1 MYGQPQAAY
10 GSAHAFPQQSSFY
23 ANQYQQQQ
31 QHQYSHIP
39 QPPPAQYHHFDP
51 AAFRKHYMD
60 QLAGLTFNS
69 RAIIENLVML
79 AQNNSRSADII
90 VSCIDAHIRKV
101 PPQHKLPAF
110 YLIDAISKNVFE
122 PYAKRFASVV
132 TPLFLQTYN
141 QSDDQ
146 TRNKMEEMLLTWRDG
161 SPHRREVFGPVTQLA
176 IERGVWGDGKVASV
190 SVPGTRLLV
199 PVKRGRKKITRGQ
212 VLSELQYAIGRRERE
227 LQTNPYDQEART
239 KLEVMQQLRRLVTAG
254 VSPEELLQIAAQL
267 REQDK
272 PSSHPPPPPQNWQ
285 QPPQQ
290 YPPRPSS
297 SAPQYP
303 AFPPAQ
309 YNAPPP
315 QPQPVPSTSA
325 VPASADAANIARIL
339 DSLKNSGVLS
349 LATVTPPPSQ
359 ELLPKAETKPQPI
372 ADDAASRAYRDSILA
387 EPSILSSTEIL
398 RGRPSVATFVYDRLP
413 AQCKQCGVRYPDS
426 EHGKKAMHQHLDD
439 HFAQNRKANQET
451 GRGHSRAWFVSVE
464 DWISGSSGNDKGKGR
479 ADPNSTSNATMPSLS
494 ELRAQFVVV
503 PPGDEAKNISCPICK
518 ENMKSEFMEDDEE
531 WVWRNAVLKDDKIY
545 HATCHAEA
553 MVSTSGIAARL
564 RNDIV
569 GGSRGGTPDSRS
581 TPPPSSIK
589 KEDVVSPE
597 SKVGGLKRKVDSDSA
612 DESIRTPPMKKV
624 ALST

>member
-1 MYGQPQAAY
+1 MYGQPQPAY
-10 GSAHAFPQQSSFY
+10 GSAHAFHRQNSFY
-23 ANQYQQQQ
+23 GNQYHQ
-31 QHQYSHIP
+31 QHQYPQIP
-39 QPPPAQYHHFDP
+39 QPPPPQYHHFDP

-79 AQNNSRSADII
+79 AQNNSRYADII
-90 VSCIDAHIRKV
+90 VSCIDTHIRKV

-132 TPLFLQTYN
+132 TPLFLQTYD

-176 IERGVWGDGKVASV
+176 IERGVWGGGKVAS
-190 SVPGTRLLV
+190 
-199 PVKRGRKKITRGQ
+199 ITRGQ

-254 VSPEELLQIAAQL
+254 VSQEELHQIAAQL

-285 QPPQQ
+285 QPQQQ

-297 SAPQYP
+297 SVQQYP
-303 AFPPAQ
+303 SHPPAQ
-309 YNAPPP
+309 FNPPVPPAPPAP
-315 QPQPVPSTSA
+315 T
-325 VPASADAANIARIL
+325 ADAANIAKIL
-339 DSLKNSGVLS
+339 DSLKGVLGS
-349 LATVTPPPSQ
+349 VSTATPPPAQAAVVATTSQ
-359 ELLPKAETKPQPI
+359 PSTSTSN
-372 ADDAASRAYRDSILA
+372 DAALLAYRDSILA
-387 EPSILSSTEIL
+387 EPSVLSSTEIL
-398 RGRPSVATFVYDRLP
+398 RSKPNVATFVYDRLLS
-413 AQCKQCGVRYPDS
+413 QCKQCGIRYPDT
-426 EHGKKAMHQHLDD
+426 EHGKKAMNEHLDI
-439 HFAQNRKANQET
+439 HFAQNRKATQET
-451 GRGHSRAWFVSVE
+451 GRGHSRSWFVSVE

-479 ADPNSTSNATMPSLS
+479 ADPNNTSNATMPSLS

-531 WVWRNAVLKDDKIY
+531 WVWRNAIMKDDKIY

-553 MVSTSGIAARL
+553 LVSSSGIAARL
-564 RNDIV
+564 RSDIAN
-569 GGSRGGTPDSRS
+569 GSRGGTPDSRS

-589 KEDVVSPE
+589 KEESPE
-597 SKVGGLKRKVDSDSA
+597 SKVGLKRKVDSDSA
-612 DESIRTPPMKKV
+612 DDSIRTPPTKKL